1 MTEQPLDVFPLIIL
15 PLYVIVDL
23 YITARPIRLFHF
35 FHPMAY
41 AFLYTGMA
49 MLIQYTTEMTA
60 HPLLDW
66 SSPLF
71 VGLYTGFGFGL
82 GLFVIWLM
90 VYGLYRTRLLCSGT
104 TENNKDNDE
113 EKPYDPFK

>member
-1 MTEQPLDVFPLIIL
+1 
-15 PLYVIVDL
+15 
-23 YITARPIRLFHF
+23 
-35 FHPMAY
+35 MAY